1 MSLSQ
6 DYPTTRPTLTL
17 DFAKA
22 KRVDPRVT
30 FTRASTAT
38 YFDASGTLRS
48 AADNVPRIDFNPST
62 LLCQGLLIEEAR
74 TNLALY
80 SQDFSTGWI
89 VSQSTLAAN
98 AGLAPDNTTTAGKL
112 VLNSGS
118 AVATTRAAYQDTSG
132 LTGIN
137 TASIFA
143 KAVEFSV
150 LRIGARSAAN
160 TTLTGPDFDL
170 SAGTVGA
177 LGNATAA
184 SITPVGNG
192 WYRCTAT
199 FDFLTGVTA
208 ARAYFGS
215 AQATGDGT
223 SGIYIWGA
231 QLEAGAFATSYI
243 PTTTTSLTRSADVA
257 SVTTLSPWYNQ
268 AQGTFSCE
276 FNTAATTSGANL
288 WETQQTSTSAERI
301 EIGVSSAGVFN
312 PRVVS
317 GGAATVSLTVSL
329 YSFGTTGKIAFAI
342 QPTNY
347 AASFN
352 SATPITSSDADA
364 PTTQEILYLGC
375 RNGNAVFLNGYLRRI
390 VYYPRRLS
398 NAELQSITS

>member
-6 DYPTTRPTLTL
+6 NYPTTRPTLTL

-48 AADNVPRIDFNPST
+48 AADNAPRIDFDPAT
-62 LLCQGLLIEEAR
+62 LACRGLLVEEQRANLLLQSEDFATTWSSISGGAGVSPVVTTDVAVAPNA
-74 TNLALY
+74 TNTADEVIFDAGGTT
-80 SQDFSTGWI
+80 SSDFSYI
-89 VSQSTLAAN
+89 SQSYSSVSGTSYAISIWAKTTSGTAAIFVDCESQN
-98 AGLAPDNTTTAGKL
+98 SNVVTVTTSWQRFTFVRLSATTT
-112 VLNSGS
+112 
-118 AVATTRAAYQDTSG
+118 TR
-132 LTGIN
+132 
-137 TASIFA
+137 TA
-143 KAVEFSV
+143 
-150 LRIGARSAAN
+150 RIGVRGGTGTDQSA
-160 TTLTGPDFDL
+160 
-170 SAGTVGA
+170 TV
-177 LGNATAA
+177 L
-184 SITPVGNG
+184 
-192 WYRCTAT
+192 
-199 FDFLTGVTA
+199 L
-208 ARAYFGS
+208 
-215 AQATGDGT
+215 
-223 SGIYIWGA
+223 WGA
-231 QLEAGAFATSYI
+231 QLEAGAFPTSYI
-243 PTTTTSLTRSADVA
+243 PPTTTSLTRSADVA

-268 AQGTFSCE
+268 AQGTFFFA

-317 GGAATVSLTVSL
+317 GGAATVSLTVST

-364 PTTQEILYLGC
+364 PATQEILYLGC
-375 RNGNAVFLNGYLRRI
+375 RNGNSVFLNGYIQRI
-390 VYYPRRLS
+390 AYYNTRLP
-398 NAELQSITS
+398 NAQLQALTAP